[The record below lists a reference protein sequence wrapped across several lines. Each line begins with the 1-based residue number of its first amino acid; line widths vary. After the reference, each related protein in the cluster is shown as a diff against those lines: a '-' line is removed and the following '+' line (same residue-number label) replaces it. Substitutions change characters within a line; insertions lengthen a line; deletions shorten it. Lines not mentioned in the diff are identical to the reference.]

1 MIGIMD
7 EEKLNEIWPNLITME
22 EKGYPITNAMFY
34 VKYINDKPVGH
45 ICYKDMGKW
54 YFIGNSY
61 VKKKFRNLGVYDELM
76 TKRNEDLED
85 KPKIA
90 IVIPIEDSDVSRL
103 EERISQ
109 RGYSKVNNFLD
120 VYKTM
125 PVLFYMR
132 VRKHNLWKLE

>member
-1 MIGIMD
+1 MIEIMD
-7 EEKLNEIWPNLITME
+7 EEKLNEIWPDLITME

>member
-1 MIGIMD
+1 MIEIMD